1 MKRENAKE
9 DKLMSKFLFDR
20 QRELPYKN
28 MSKEQKASAVNQ
40 KKELIDQFK
49 AKRKEKLSETS
60 SSNRSK
66 RKVAEEPTEKQDNK
80 RLKRQLLAQKRE
92 LAAMTLRLKEQR
104 TEIKRLRKLTLSDPE
119 VYERINSERNK
130 LRGNVASLTDTNK
143 DLVFANS
150 RLTNI
155 IDNLR
160 DEVAVLT
167 DKNKNIQRQM
177 FHTQVLQEEFVG
189 KLVKKESEL
198 KQLKMQLIQASNRQ
212 VDLEKMKVK
221 DEEIRRLVN
230 KITNYKQQIAQQEKA
245 YNRQIGKQFLPFGT
259 IHEQID
265 QLGRNMNTANIRD
278 YKNINFLVS
287 RYNYFKGKV
296 WYDNWESNF
305 GVVENNDGVW
315 QFTCKYGVTTQIDIQ
330 GFRLND
336 GDVYEAA
343 IRQAPLLCT
352 LLRPEITDKMVEISI
367 EQKRIAYRKKMA
379 TKYPAKNLSQSQA
392 EVIKIVKRK
401 SVLIISAA
409 TGMNI
414 KRQMEKYHIN
424 ATGMDENNKSI
435 PQIVQAALS
444 NKYDY
449 KYVLVSGI
457 SHSLYNSLL
466 KNHADEQVVF
476 LYDSNPQG
484 IIDDI
489 YEQEVSTR
497 HSGIAKIAVFFSRM
511 TKK

>member
-80 RLKRQLLAQKRE
+80 RLKKQLLAQKRE

-198 KQLKMQLIQASNRQ
+198 KQLKMQLLQASNRQ

-278 YKNINFLVS
+278 
-287 RYNYFKGKV
+287 
-296 WYDNWESNF
+296 
-305 GVVENNDGVW
+305 
-315 QFTCKYGVTTQIDIQ
+315 
-330 GFRLND
+330 
-336 GDVYEAA
+336 
-343 IRQAPLLCT
+343 
-352 LLRPEITDKMVEISI
+352 
-367 EQKRIAYRKKMA
+367 
-379 TKYPAKNLSQSQA
+379 
-392 EVIKIVKRK
+392 
-401 SVLIISAA
+401 
-409 TGMNI
+409 
-414 KRQMEKYHIN
+414 
-424 ATGMDENNKSI
+424 
-435 PQIVQAALS
+435 
-444 NKYDY
+444 
-449 KYVLVSGI
+449 
-457 SHSLYNSLL
+457 
-466 KNHADEQVVF
+466 
-476 LYDSNPQG
+476 
-484 IIDDI
+484 
-489 YEQEVSTR
+489 
-497 HSGIAKIAVFFSRM
+497 
-511 TKK
+511 